1 MINRGADDTVRQS
14 CVRTVFPPLPAR
26 AVRRRFT
33 FMKRFALIAAAAV
46 SLAAC
51 AEEPMGPVSPTASAP
66 PAAGGS
72 ANVFRD
78 EDFGWSTSGGSGSIA
93 GTLGFRTNSARY
105 SCQGGDVILLPETAW
120 TRRRMVILYGSPA
133 AAAVPLDIVRARTPS
148 APSGNYARYAKRT
161 TCDAE
166 NHFGFSGLPDG
177 AWFVITIAKPVDGAG
192 DPYAVMRRVEI
203 RGGQKFVSLN

>member
-14 CVRTVFPPLPAR
+14 CVRDSFPPLPAR
-26 AVRRRFT
+26 PVRRRFAL
-33 FMKRFALIAAAAV
+33 MKRLALIAAAAV

-51 AEEPMGPVSPTASAP
+51 AEEPMGPIGPTASV
-66 PAAGGS
+66 PAAAGS

-78 EDFGWSTSGGSGSIA
+78 EDFGWSTAGGSGSIA

-166 NHFGFSGLPDG
+166 NHFGFTGLPDG
-177 AWFVITIAKPVDGAG
+177 PWFVITIAKPVDGAG
-192 DPYAVMRRVEI
+192 DPFAVMRRVET